1 MGKYILA
8 LDQGTTSSRAILFN
22 KNGEIVSKAQFEFEQ
37 IYPQTGW
44 VEHDPEAILRSQ
56 YRSVADAL
64 IEGRIEARDIRGIGV
79 TNQRETTILWDR
91 TTGRPIYNAI
101 VWQCRRTADVC
112 EKIKADKELAEYIK
126 EHTGLVV
133 DAYFSATKIKWIL
146 EHVEGARDLAEGGQ
160 LLFGTVETWLIWNLT
175 GGIAHV
181 TDYSNASRTMLFDV
195 DNLCW
200 DE

>member
-146 EHVEGARDLAEGGQ
+146 DHVEGARDLAEGGQ
-160 LLFGTVETWLIWNLT
+160 LLFGTVETIQML
-175 GGIAHV
+175 HV
-181 TDYSNASRTMLFDV
+181 
-195 DNLCW
+195 LCFLMSIIFAVMNIFVKNSVFR
-200 DE
+200 